1 MAVRAVDMKYK
12 PHGVL
17 AAIVGTKKMKRGAI
31 MKALWKEIKKEK
43 LHGVEGDSVMYKGK
57 KYKGGQ
63 VIHVGGDPDF
73 KELCGGKKKI
83 AMFEL
88 SVYIGKYMDL
98 VD

>member
-1 MAVRAVDMKYK
+1 MVRAVDMKYK

-31 MKALWKEIKKEK
+31 MKALWKEIKKEG
-43 LHGVEGDSVMYKGK
+43 LQGVEGDTVMYKRK

-63 VIHVGGDPDF
+63 VIHVGVDPDF
-73 KELCGGKKKI
+73 KQLCGGKKKI

>member
-1 MAVRAVDMKYK
+1 MVRAVDMKYE

-17 AAIVGTKKMKRGAI
+17 AAIVGTKKMTRGAI
-31 MKALWKEIKKEK
+31 TAALWKEIKKEK
-43 LHGVEGDSVMYKGK
+43 LQGAEGDTVMYKRK

-63 VIHVGGDPDF
+63 VIHVGRDPDF

-88 SVYIGKYMDL
+88 ATFMSKYMDL